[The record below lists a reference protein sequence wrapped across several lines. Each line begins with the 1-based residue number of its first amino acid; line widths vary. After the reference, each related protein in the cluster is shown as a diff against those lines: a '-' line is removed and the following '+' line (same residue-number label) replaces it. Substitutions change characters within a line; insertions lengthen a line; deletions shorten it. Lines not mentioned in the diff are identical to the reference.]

1 MNFSQNFALG
11 IVQSQL
17 NTSLTDDS
25 GGPTPLSG
33 LFDLSDYIFIA
44 LFTLE
49 LLVNMAC
56 NLWSRFVG
64 DWWCRFD
71 LVIVSMSL
79 LSLGPLPIPSGII
92 RLLRAFRV
100 IRFGPFESRTAES
113 FHRRQSHRHFNKG
126 RLPALGKDT
135 VMVAPMHTRT
145 HAHTF

>member
-17 NTSLTDDS
+17 NTSLTEDS

-71 LVIVSMSL
+71 LVIVCMSL

-92 RLLRAFRV
+92 RLLRAF
-100 IRFGPFESRTAES
+100 
-113 FHRRQSHRHFNKG
+113 
-126 RLPALGKDT
+126 
-135 VMVAPMHTRT
+135 
-145 HAHTF
+145 